1 MLALPTIFL
10 LMQGLSNSKFAAM
23 LGFLRAYS
31 QYGSNA
37 GKDLSLLIKPPL
49 IICAISILTAEM
61 MNLHPC

>member
-31 QYGSNA
+31 HGSNA
-37 GKDLSLLIKPPL
+37 GNDLSLLIKPPL
-49 IICAISILTAEM
+49 IICAISTLTAEM
-61 MNLHPC
+61 MNLQSC